1 MRRLYGLLLLLAL
14 PIALLVLQ
22 RAARKLGDRGRV
34 GERFGRVAPIDGGV
48 EVWLHAASFGEVQAA
63 TPLVDALLLRHG
75 DGRIGV
81 TTMTATGAAL
91 LRQRWGARV
100 HQAYVPF
107 DLPWLVARFLDRWQ
121 PQRAIVME
129 SELWPNLFRALAE
142 RRIPLLVANARM
154 SPRSRARYAR
164 LGGFVR
170 QTIACA
176 DAIAAQAPHDADS
189 YRALGAGRVEITG
202 NLKFDC
208 VVPDAQLAAGRA
220 LRAALGAQ
228 RPAWIAASTH
238 EGEEAAALAAHR
250 RLLEAH
256 ADALLILVPRH
267 PQRFDSVAKTIERA
281 GLDYTRRSQSVAI
294 PDSRFP
300 IPVLLGD
307 SMGEMFCYL
316 AASDLAFV
324 GGSLVDIGGH
334 NVLEPAALGLPVLFG
349 PHMHNQ
355 KTAGE
360 LLLQAG
366 GAQQIADA
374 DDLGAALLSLL
385 GDPARMQ
392 RIGQAARAA
401 LTAHQGATRRVLQL
415 FDRIA

>member
-1 MRRLYGLLLLLAL
+1 VRLLYSLLLLLAL
-14 PIALLVLQ
+14 PLALLALR
-22 RAARKLGDRGRV
+22 RAAKQAGDGGRLGQ
-34 GERFGRVAPIDGGV
+34 RFGRVARVDGGIDIWV
-48 EVWLHAASFGEVQAA
+48 HAASFGEVQAA

-91 LRQRWGARV
+91 VRQRWGARV

>member
-1 MRRLYGLLLLLAL
+1 MRRLYALLLLLAL

-91 LRQRWGARV
+91 VRQRWGARV

-107 DLPWLVARFLDRWQ
+107 DLPPLVARFLDRWQ

-129 SELWPNLFRALAE
+129 SELWPNLFRALAA

-189 YRALGAGRVEITG
+189 YRALGACRVEITG

-250 RLLEAH
+250 RLLETH

-267 PQRFDSVAKTIERA
+267 PQRFDAVARLIERSGCA
-281 GLDYTRRSQSVAI
+281 YQRRSAATAI

-324 GGSLVDIGGH
+324 GGSLADIGGH

-401 LTAHQGATRRVLQL
+401 LTAHQGATQRVLQL

>member
-1 MRRLYGLLLLLAL
+1 VRLLYSLLLLLAL
-14 PIALLVLQ
+14 PLALLALR
-22 RAARKLGDRGRV
+22 RAAKQAGDGGRLGQ
-34 GERFGRVAPIDGGV
+34 RFGRVARVDGGIDIWV
-48 EVWLHAASFGEVQAA
+48 HAASFGEVQAA

-91 LRQRWGARV
+91 VRQRWGARV

-107 DLPWLVARFLDRWQ
+107 DLPPLVARFLDRWR
-121 PQRAIVME
+121 PRRAIVME
-129 SELWPNLFRALAE
+129 SELWPNLFRALAA
-142 RRIPLLVANARM
+142 RHIPLLIANARM
-154 SPRSRARYAR
+154 SPRSRARYDR
-164 LGGFVR
+164 FGRFVR
-170 QTIACA
+170 QTVACA

-189 YRALGAGRVEITG
+189 YRALGARRVEITG

-208 VVPDAQLAAGRA
+208 TVPPAQLAAGRA
-220 LRAALGAQ
+220 LRAALGTQ
-228 RPAWIAASTH
+228 RPVWIAASTH
-238 EGEEAAALAAHR
+238 EGEEAAALTAHR
-250 RLLEAH
+250 HLLETH
-256 ADALLILVPRH
+256 ADAVLILVPRH
-267 PQRFDSVAKTIERA
+267 PQRFDAVARLIERSGCA
-281 GLDYTRRSQSVAI
+281 YARRSADPASQV
-294 PDSRFP
+294 SRLTSH
-300 IPVLLGD
+300 VLLGD
-307 SMGEMFCYL
+307 SMGEMFCFL

-374 DDLGAALLSLL
+374 EGLGAAVLSLL

-392 RIGQAARAA
+392 RIGQAARDA
-401 LTAHQGATRRVLQL
+401 LTAHQGATQRVLQL

>member
-1 MRRLYGLLLLLAL
+1 MRWLYSFLLLLAL
-14 PIALLVLQ
+14 PLALLALQ
-22 RAARKLGDRGRV
+22 RAARKLGASDRI
-34 GERFGRVAPIDGGV
+34 GERFGRVAPVEGGV
-48 EVWLHAASFGEVQAA
+48 EVWVHAASFGEVQAA
-63 TPLVDALLLRHG
+63 TPLIDALLARHG

-91 LRQRWGARV
+91 VRQRWGARV
-100 HQAYVPF
+100 RQAYVPF
-107 DLPWLVARFLDRWQ
+107 DLPPLVARFLDCWR
-121 PQRAIVME
+121 PRRAIVME
-129 SELWPNLFRALAE
+129 SELWPNLFRALAA
-142 RRIPLLVANARM
+142 RHIPLLVANARM

-170 QTIACA
+170 KTVACA

-189 YRALGAGRVEITG
+189 YRALGARRVEITG

-208 VVPDAQLAAGRA
+208 VVPQTQLAAGRA
-220 LRAALGAQ
+220 LRAALGVQ
-228 RPAWIAASTH
+228 RPVWVAASTH
-238 EGEEAAALAAHR
+238 EGEEQAALDAHR
-250 RLLEAH
+250 ALLRAGV
-256 ADALLILVPRH
+256 DAALILVPRH
-267 PQRFDSVAKTIERA
+267 PQRFDAVARLIERSGFA
-281 GLDYTRRSQSVAI
+281 FTRRSAEAASQVSHLT
-294 PDSRFP
+294 SH
-300 IPVLLGD
+300 VLLGD

-324 GGSLVDIGGH
+324 GGSLADIGGH

-366 GAQQIADA
+366 GAQQIVDA
-374 DDLGAALLSLL
+374 DGLGAAVLSLL
-385 GDPARMQ
+385 GDPVRMQ
-392 RIGQAARAA
+392 RIGQAARDA
-401 LTAHQGATRRVLQL
+401 LTAHQGATQRVLQL